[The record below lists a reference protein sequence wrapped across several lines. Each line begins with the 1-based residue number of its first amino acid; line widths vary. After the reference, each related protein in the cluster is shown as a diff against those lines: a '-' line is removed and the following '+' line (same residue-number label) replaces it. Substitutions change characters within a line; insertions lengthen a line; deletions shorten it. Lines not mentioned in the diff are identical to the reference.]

1 MTIKL
6 DKKFIITS
14 DSNSFTLSSYT
25 TPKRGSDKEP
35 TLKFVGSYGSLCS
48 ALKGYI
54 KNEMR
59 SKEIDLEVNEII
71 AYLKEL
77 ETRIKGIIQND

>member
-14 DSNSFTLSSYT
+14 DSNSITLSSYT
-25 TPKRGSDKEP
+25 TPKEESDKEP
-35 TLKFVGSYGSLCS
+35 TLKFIGSYGDLGS
-48 ALKGYI
+48 ALNGYI

-71 AYLKEL
+71 DYLEEL
-77 ETRIKGIIQND
+77 ETRIKGII